1 MFEFL
6 GEVTERMRF
15 KKIIEAGAKT
25 AISNKKVLEKEIKKW
40 LESIPR
46 KMMLLGESY
55 YIGEHEIL
63 KRKRE
68 VIGVDGQLMEV
79 ENLPN
84 NRIVDNQYAK
94 LVDQKVNYLLA
105 KPLTFETKDK
115 NYLEQLQ
122 LIFNAKFHR
131 TFRNLGEDSLNGGI
145 AWLYVYY
152 DEQGNLA
159 FKRFPP
165 YEILPFWKDAD
176 HTELEFA
183 IRFYPVSAYEG
194 DKEVIIHKV
203 EKYTTDGIE
212 HYVWRNNSLI
222 PDVEQEKTTYISTID
237 ETGNPLG
244 FNWERIP
251 LIAFKY
257 NNKELPLIKRVKSL
271 QDGIN
276 IMLSDFENNMQ
287 EDAHNTLLVLE
298 NYDGQNLGEFRRNLA
313 QFGAVKVRSDEG
325 SRGDVRTLTIT
336 VNADNYKSILFLFKK
351 AMIENGRGYDAKDE
365 RMSNNPNQMNIQSMY
380 SDIDLDANG
389 TETEYQA
396 SFEDLLWFVNVH
408 LANNQKGDFEGEP
421 VNVIFNKDILIN
433 ESESIKNAV
442 DSMPILSMESIIAQ
456 HPWAKNAQ
464 LELDRKEKE
473 RQREQQEYDDYRNN
487 FPNKLVGG
495 NTNGQE

>member
-6 GEVTERMRF
+6 GEITERMRF

-25 AISNKKVLEKEIKKW
+25 AISNKKLLEKEIKKW
-40 LESIPR
+40 LDSPQR
-46 KMMLLGESY
+46 KMMQLGEAY
-55 YIGEHEIL
+55 YTGEHEIL

-68 VIGVDGQLMEV
+68 VIGEDGQLVEV

-84 NRIVDNQYAK
+84 NQIVDNQYAK

-105 KPLTFETKDK
+105 KPLTFETQ
-115 NYLEQLQ
+115 NNEYLKQLQ

-145 AWLYVYY
+145 AWLYVFY

-165 YEILPFWKDAD
+165 YEVLPFWKDAD

-183 IRFYPVSAYEG
+183 VRLYPVSAYEG

-203 EKYTTDGIE
+203 ELYTTDGIE
-212 HYVWRNNSLI
+212 HYVWQKNSLVR
-222 PDVEQEKTTYISTID
+222 DVEQEKTTYITTTD
-237 ETGNPLG
+237 ENDEVLG
-244 FNWERIP
+244 LNWERVP

-257 NNKELPLIKRVKSL
+257 SNKGLPLIKRVKSL

-287 EDAHNTLLVLE
+287 ENAHNTILVLE

-313 QFGAVKVRSDEG
+313 QFGVVKVRSSEG
-325 SRGDVRTLTIT
+325 SRGDLRTLSIT
-336 VNADNYKSILFLFKK
+336 VNAENYKAILSLFKK

-389 TETEYQA
+389 IETEYQA

-408 LANNQKGDFEGEP
+408 LTNNHKGDFDEEH
-421 VNVIFNKDILIN
+421 VNVIFNRDILVN

-442 DSMPILSMESIIAQ
+442 DSMPILSMESIVAQ
-456 HPWAKNAQ
+456 HPWTKNLQ

-473 RQREQQEYDDYRNN
+473 RQKEQQEFDDYRNN
-487 FPNKLVGG
+487 FPNKLLGG
-495 NTNGQE
+495 NTSGQE